1 MEGQGPIFHEI
12 NLLIIG
18 QTGSGKTTLARALLD
33 FRSEENISLNPDT
46 TKTYL
51 LKKYIEGPKRYLKI
65 VDTVG
70 FSDLNLSDREI
81 FFQAKSF
88 CQDCDIS
95 YVNEIIITVRADRF
109 SKQEESS
116 LIYFLERLHNKAK
129 HHTSL
134 CFTHCLQKNINYEQ
148 MFQDLKS
155 RDIFKYIGRN
165 VYFTDVDHFHKYQTN
180 GTLEVILVSAVRLDP
195 IHFTKL
201 FEGPVLQRHKFDA
214 KSPTLIKP
222 RVEWLPNENTAQ
234 CS

>member
-1 MEGQGPIFHEI
+1 MERIPVFHEI
-12 NLLIIG
+12 NFLIIG

-33 FRSEENISLNPDT
+33 FRLEENISLNPDT

-51 LKKYIEGPKRYLKI
+51 LKRYLEEPKRYLKI

-81 FFQAKSF
+81 FFQAKTF

-95 YVNEIIITVRADRF
+95 YVNEIVVTVRADRF

-116 LIYFLERLHNKAK
+116 LIYFLERLNNKAK
-129 HHTSL
+129 HNTSL
-134 CFTHCLQKNINYEQ
+134 CFTHCLQKNINYDQ

-155 RDIFKYIGRN
+155 REIFKYIGRN
-165 VYFTDVDHFHKYQTN
+165 VYFTDIDHFHNYRTN
-180 GTLEVILVSAVRLDP
+180 GTLDVILVSASRCDH

-201 FEGPVLQRHKFDA
+201 FEGPILQRHKYDA
-214 KSPTLIKP
+214 NTPTLIKP
-222 RVEWLPNENTAQ
+222 LVEWLPNENAGK
-234 CS
+234 